1 MKTINEVSEQLGER
15 YFTVRLIN
23 RTARETV
30 DTAQQFGT
38 LEDIVSTMDATLEA
52 YDPTAS
58 ANEYAAFI
66 AFGGMNIVRFSD
78 LTGPDAAELNPA
90 FNPAATTYEV
100 REIDA
105 WAEYDNPDD
114 PDEAPS
120 WAWNT
125 SFIVGTFSTAA
136 QDTARA
142 FRHYLKA
149 QGVTFRRGTTRT
161 EFDGDVYEIVDRKTG
176 EPLYAA
182 IPMEA

>member
-1 MKTINEVSEQLGER
+1 MQTISEVSEQLKER
-15 YFTVRLIN
+15 YFTVSLYDLK
-23 RTARETV
+23 TRETV
-30 DTAQQFGT
+30 DSALQFGT
-38 LEDIVSTMDATLEA
+38 LESIVNTMDCTLEA

-78 LTGPDAAELNPA
+78 LTSPDRAELNPA

-105 WAEYDNPDD
+105 WMYDD
-114 PDEAPS
+114 S
-120 WAWNT
+120 WTWNN
-125 SFIVGTFSTAA
+125 SFVVGTFTTAA
-136 QDTARA
+136 QDTART
-142 FRHYLKA
+142 FRHYLKT

-182 IPMEA
+182 VPMEA

>member
-1 MKTINEVSEQLGER
+1 MQTINEVSEQLGER
-15 YFTVRLIN
+15 YFTVSLFD
-23 RTARETV
+23 TKTRETV
-30 DTAQQFGT
+30 DSALQFGT
-38 LEDIVSTMDATLEA
+38 LEDIVSTMDCTLEA

-58 ANEYAAFI
+58 ANEYAAFV

-78 LTGPDAAELNPA
+78 LTSPDRAELNPA

-105 WAEYDNPDD
+105 WMYDD
-114 PDEAPS
+114 S
-120 WAWNT
+120 WTWNT
-125 SFIVGTFSTAA
+125 SYLVGTFTTAA

-142 FRHYLKA
+142 FRHYLNT
-149 QGVTFRRGTTRT
+149 QGVIFRRGTTRT

-176 EPLYAA
+176 QPLYAA

>member
-15 YFTVRLIN
+15 YFTVSLFDIK
-23 RTARETV
+23 TRETV
-30 DTAQQFGT
+30 DSALQFGT

-78 LTGPDAAELNPA
+78 LTGPDRAELNPA

-105 WAEYDNPDD
+105 WMHDD
-114 PDEAPS
+114 C

-142 FRHYLKA
+142 FRHYLKT
-149 QGVTFRRGTTRT
+149 QGVTFKRGTTRT

-176 EPLYAA
+176 QPLYAA
-182 IPMEA
+182 VPMEA